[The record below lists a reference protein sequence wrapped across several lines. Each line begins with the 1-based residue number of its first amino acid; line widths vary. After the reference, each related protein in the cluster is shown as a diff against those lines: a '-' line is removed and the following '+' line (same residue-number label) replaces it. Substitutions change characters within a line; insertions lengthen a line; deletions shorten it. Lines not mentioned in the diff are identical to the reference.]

1 MIPLAN
7 VKRNGITSKKFVVY
21 AKKKKNLALIIKF
34 KNTIKSEITVITLL
48 NIETLLIMFVT

>member
-21 AKKKKNLALIIKF
+21 AKKKKEFGTEK
-34 KNTIKSEITVITLL
+34 KQQ
-48 NIETLLIMFVT
+48 

>member
-21 AKKKKNLALIIKF
+21 AKKKKNLALK
-34 KNTIKSEITVITLL
+34 KS
-48 NIETLLIMFVT
+48 NNKP

>member
-1 MIPLAN
+1 MY
-7 VKRNGITSKKFVVY
+7 KRNGITSKKFVVY